1 VYHCDHVTGTGR
13 EKEENGDGGGNAGE
27 VAGEAVG
34 VTDEDLPDPTQPS
47 VLGEHEEGPPGVMKA
62 TRVGSDVMCRGSMRV

>member
-34 VTDEDLPDPTQPS
+34 VMDEDLPDPAQPS
-47 VLGEHEEGPPGVMKA
+47 VLGGCEGPPGDMKA
-62 TRVGSDVMCRGSMRV
+62 TSMSSDNMYRG